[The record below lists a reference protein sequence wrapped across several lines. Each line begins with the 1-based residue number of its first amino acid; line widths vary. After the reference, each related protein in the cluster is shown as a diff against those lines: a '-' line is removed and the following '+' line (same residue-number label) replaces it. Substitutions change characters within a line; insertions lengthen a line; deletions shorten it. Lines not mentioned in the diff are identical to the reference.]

1 MGYIMASN
9 SRLERLE
16 DNIQDLKMGLAGS
29 YNMTQSVNNKLDQNF
44 QYVNLVLNPI
54 IKKLN
59 NQNKD
64 IDLKAIE
71 NNYNNLAQENLS
83 LKKELNDVNNKLE
96 NVGIKISSLEPS
108 KSTIITPDKAGSAP
122 KIGVKIDDFVKKIEE
137 AEDKRA
143 EAEDKRAKAEEGR
156 VTAEKGRV
164 TAEEDRR
171 QEEIFRYVA
180 EDERVKVEKERVE
193 KEDERTNAEDIRA
206 KAEEGRVKRIN
217 DLEENWEQSEN
228 IRKFNELLRN
238 NAEEERKMQKKKG
251 KMQKKKG
258 KMQKKTEYQ
267 SIRK

>member
-1 MGYIMASN
+1 MGIMASN

-143 EAEDKRAKAEEGR
+143 EAEDKRA
-156 VTAEKGRV
+156 TAEKGRV

-171 QEEIFRYVA
+171 QEEIFRDVA
-180 EDERVKVEKERVE
+180 EDERVKVEKEGVE

-228 IRKFNELLRN
+228 IRKFNELERK
-238 NAEEERKMQKKKG
+238 NAEEERKNAEEKRKNAEEDRISKYQKI
-251 KMQKKKG
+251 
-258 KMQKKTEYQ
+258 E
-267 SIRK
+267 RD